1 LEPFCFSDR
10 GPVRGPQNEQPRL
23 MEITGRGFLKKQ
35 VPSWDAALR
44 NTNTAPRYENM
55 TGKPQLIG
63 SCAVSLGGQAPA
75 GGAAGF
81 AGADRPGHRGPQP
94 EPIPASLSGL
104 AIGLSSSGGGQFDL
118 AAGQLDA
125 CQVSPGSAPKGRRL
139 PFTVVML
146 RLLLSTA
153 RTAARKN

>member
-1 LEPFCFSDR
+1 
-10 GPVRGPQNEQPRL
+10 

-81 AGADRPGHRGPQP
+81 AGADRPGHRNPNPYQRVCQARRSAFQVLVVVSSIWQP
-94 EPIPASLSGL
+94 DSWMRAKYRRV
-104 AIGLSSSGGGQFDL
+104 ARRR
-118 AAGQLDA
+118 AGV
-125 CQVSPGSAPKGRRL
+125 CRL
-139 PFTVVML
+139 QW
-146 RLLLSTA
+146 
-153 RTAARKN
+153 

>member
-10 GPVRGPQNEQPRL
+10 GPVRGPQNEKPRL

-63 SCAVSLGGQAPA
+63 SCAVSLGGQAPRRRGRWIRWRRSA
-75 GGAAGF
+75 GTS
-81 AGADRPGHRGPQP
+81 QP
-94 EPIPASLSGL
+94 EPIPASLSGP

-146 RLLLSTA
+146 RLLLSTT